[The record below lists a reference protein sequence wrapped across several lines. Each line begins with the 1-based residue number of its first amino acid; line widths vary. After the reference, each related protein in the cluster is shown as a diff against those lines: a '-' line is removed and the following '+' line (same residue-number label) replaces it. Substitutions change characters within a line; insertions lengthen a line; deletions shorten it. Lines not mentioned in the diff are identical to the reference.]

1 MKTKLYVLLAGVL
14 FLMSCS
20 EEFALEDNS
29 LNESV
34 FDSSVKYTEGV
45 VYPLTDKPL
54 TRSVTIDSNWE
65 QIEKV
70 TLPSG
75 ISVNTPWANYASG
88 DIPVD
93 VMRDIKLE
101 DGWELIAHTMTPSNE
116 SGQNYLVFHNYTT
129 GILKVFYYLENYQ
142 TNNMGIWHLQ
152 FDGGTQKYFN
162 FADQVADPICH
173 DGVRTSIDITNLTE
187 KSSKGFSAGWN
198 CFQVELAYDPLPLC
212 SSLRISA
219 INYNVQNMDL
229 GGEYNS
235 ATNGL
240 LISKSTSNPF
250 SSMVNGV
257 ANLTGNSAEKWYN
270 NKFGK
275 NLTESN
281 SRGIIAGVVAAGAKL
296 LLNSLVSRFKKETT
310 TTQEIQLKTHGTI
323 NLSGTINME
332 NPSPVKSITLNTS
345 LLGKLGAW
353 NLETWP
359 SALIY
364 PHGYLNHIS
373 GEDYYYRTSWST
385 NKCSIVMNPKLQAK
399 LVNNS
404 VQCDLINY
412 TNGAPECIY
421 NNETFNRG
429 EIGGKEGSQI
439 LYSDNESY
447 ELLFSDEQI
456 VMGHYKLLKLLIP
469 IKMDKYIP
477 SLGGVPK
484 ECDLLRYDVK
494 VGLYAS
500 TRGCFMRVAPSF
512 SISINNKQY
521 NVDNVK
527 TFLPTF
533 GWLR

>member
-1 MKTKLYVLLAGVL
+1 MKTKLYVLLSSVL

-20 EEFALEDNS
+20 EEFVLEDNS
-29 LNESV
+29 LNEPV
-34 FDSSVKYTEGV
+34 FDSSVKYTKGV
-45 VYPLTDKPL
+45 VYPLANKSI
-54 TRSVTIDSNWE
+54 TRSSTLESNWE
-65 QIEKV
+65 MVEKV

-101 DGWELIAHTMTPSNE
+101 DGWELIAHTMTPDNE
-116 SGQNYLVFHNYTT
+116 QGHNYLIFHNFTT

-173 DGVRTSIDITNLTE
+173 DGARTSIDITNLTE

-219 INYNVQNMDL
+219 INYNVQNMNL

-310 TTQEIQLKTHGTI
+310 TTQDIQLKTHGTI
-323 NLSGTINME
+323 NLNGTISME
-332 NPSPVKSITLNTS
+332 NPSPIKSITLNTGS
-345 LLGKLGAW
+345 LGDLGAW

-359 SALIY
+359 VTAVYHHAFL
-364 PHGYLNHIS
+364 HHIEGDNYFYKVKS
-373 GEDYYYRTSWST
+373 SRNY
-385 NKCSIVMNPKLQAK
+385 CAIVTNPKFK
-399 LVNNS
+399 KN
-404 VQCDLINY
+404 LINRKTSCSLIEY
-412 TNGAPECIY
+412 TKGAPECSY
-421 NNETFNRG
+421 NNSHFDRG
-429 EIGGKEGSQI
+429 VLGKLGPDYMITIG
-439 LYSDNESY
+439 
-447 ELLFSDEQI
+447 ELLHEDSS
-456 VMGHYKLLKLLIP
+456 VKLFYRGDVTSSYIN
-469 IKMDKYIP
+469 IKMNNYIP
-477 SLGGVPK
+477 SLGGIPQ
-484 ECDLLRYDVK
+484 ECDMNRFEVSCGY
-494 VGLYAS
+494 GNIN
-500 TRGCFMRVAPSF
+500 RFMRVAIDSE
-512 SISINNKQY
+512 IAIGNKY
-521 NVDNVK
+521 NIITNVK
-527 TFLPTF
+527 TFLPRYE
-533 GWLR
+533 WQ